1 MEALL
6 NEKAF
11 ESETQLQTANSEID
25 RLKKALADRERQLVT
40 SPSQGIMIVILNYY
54 AGRKFSWEFNFGYFA
69 YAKFNK
75 FKFPLLIDFHNDS
88 QYKSF
93 LKIKIF

>member
-1 MEALL
+1 MFVCDDSLAEMEALL

-40 SPSQGIMIVILNYY
+40 SPSQGKIILILTCP
-54 AGRKFSWEFNFGYFA
+54 AGRKFSLEFTLGSFA
-69 YAKFNK
+69 NSKFT
-75 FKFPLLIDFHNDS
+75 
-88 QYKSF
+88 
-93 LKIKIF
+93 